1 MPKAIPPVKAAS
13 DLDDEIEDKEISSS
27 SSKQTIDKRENQVSF
42 CNDKQIPTDNSGTST
57 KPSPN

>member
-1 MPKAIPPVKAAS
+1 VQSRINKSTKISAKLMPKAIPPVKAAS

-42 CNDKQIPTDNSGTST
+42 CND
-57 KPSPN
+57 